1 MIMETLAI
9 LSLVAFGLGLLF
21 WLAVPWFDPLLG
33 VVVESKLE
41 FTDILHP
48 YLEEL
53 HVAGS
58 IRRKY
63 IGDFIE
69 GYFLACLVHALIY
82 CLFALILP
90 ISVPALVIYLLTKR
104 ALKNKIR
111 D

>member
-1 MIMETLAI
+1 METLAI
-9 LSLVAFGLGLLF
+9 LSIVALGLGLLF
-21 WLAVPWFDPLLG
+21 WLSVPWFDPILTI
-33 VVVESKLE
+33 VVESKLE
-41 FTDILHP
+41 FTDMLHP
-48 YLEEL
+48 YLVEL
-53 HVAGS
+53 HNAGS

-63 IGDFIE
+63 VGDFIE
-69 GYFLACLVHALIY
+69 SYFLACLLHALIY

>member
-1 MIMETLAI
+1 METLVI
-9 LSLVAFGLGLLF
+9 LSLIALGLGLLF
-21 WLAVPWFDPLLG
+21 WLSVPWFDPLLT

-48 YLEEL
+48 YLVEL
-53 HVAGS
+53 HNAGF

-63 IGDFIE
+63 VSDFIE

-82 CLFALILP
+82 CLFVLILP
-90 ISVPALVIYLLTKR
+90 ISAPALVIYLLTKR

>member
-1 MIMETLAI
+1 METLVI
-9 LSLVAFGLGLLF
+9 LSLISFGLGLLF
-21 WLAVPWFDPLLG
+21 WLSVPWFDPLLG

-41 FTDILHP
+41 FTDMLQP
-48 YLEEL
+48 YLVEL
-53 HVAGS
+53 HNAGS

-63 IGDFIE
+63 VGDFIVD
-69 GYFLACLVHALIY
+69 YFLACLMHALIY

-90 ISVPALVIYLLTKR
+90 VSAPILVIYLLTKR